1 MAIVVRFE
9 VSGMSEEK
17 YREVLRRL
25 EEVGEG
31 APPGRLRHIAFGDPG
46 NLQVIDEYDGPSSFE
61 RFGQK
66 LVPILQELQIQAEP
80 LPSPVLNE
88 IAGVG

>member
-25 EEVGEG
+25 EAAGES
-31 APPGRLRHIAFGDPG
+31 APAGRRRHIAFGDPE
-46 NLQVIDEYDGPSSFE
+46 NLQVIDEYDERSSFE
-61 RFGQK
+61 RFGQR
-66 LVPILQELQIQAEP
+66 LVPILEELAIRATP
-80 LPSPVLNE
+80 LPSPIFNE
-88 IAGVG
+88 IAG

>member
-25 EEVGEG
+25 EAAGEG
-31 APPGRLRHIAFGDPG
+31 APAGRLRHIAFGDPD
-46 NLQVIDEYDGPSSFE
+46 NLQVIDEYDQPSSFE
-61 RFGQK
+61 RFGQR
-66 LVPILQELQIQAEP
+66 LVPILQELDIRATP
-80 LPSPVLNE
+80 IPAPIVNE
-88 IAGVG
+88 IAG